1 MKTAIIVGASGLIGN
16 QLVQNLIDNPAFGK
30 VLVLVRNELQI
41 QSPKL
46 IQLRVNFNQLSNI
59 ELPYIPT
66 DAFCCLG
73 TTIRTAGSQDA
84 FKMVD
89 YEYCVSFAQLV
100 KTKGTNNFYIISS
113 LGANVSSKVF
123 YNKVKGEVEA
133 AIQTINFESY
143 FIFRPSIL
151 LGNRKEFRLGEKIMQ
166 LLFAP
171 ISKILF
177 GSLKKYAAIESKT
190 VALAMLNA
198 ALQPKKGNFIIENN
212 EIFTLAKT

>member
-16 QLVQNLIDNPAFGK
+16 QLVQNLIDNPALGK

-46 IQLRVNFNQLSNI
+46 IQLRVNFNQLSNL
-59 ELPYIPT
+59 ELPFTPT

-73 TTIRTAGSQDA
+73 TTIRTAGSQEA

-100 KTKGTNNFYIISS
+100 KTKGTNNFYLISS
-113 LGANVSSKVF
+113 LGANANSKVF

-151 LGNRKEFRLGEKIMQ
+151 LGNRKEFRLGEKIMK
-166 LLFAP
+166 LIFAP
-171 ISKILF
+171 ISKVLF

-198 ALQPKKGNFIIENN
+198 AL
-212 EIFTLAKT
+212 